1 METENNTMVGGNLKR
16 LDIVSFTPSSN
27 EVYVGK
33 VPRFG
38 TKGIVVLPNEINT
51 ALQTVLGVDLPM
63 SHVAFKHSHD
73 QYWIIAVYT
82 EDLTK
87 TDEGNNP
94 DLEATIEHFK
104 FWHSNQLLSNTPTS
118 HLN

>member
-38 TKGIVVLPNEINT
+38 TKGIVVLPNEVNT

-87 TDEGNNP
+87 SDETQNEQLK
-94 DLEATIEHFK
+94 DELDQFK
-104 FWHSNQLLSNTPTS
+104 SWHSHQLLSNTPTS